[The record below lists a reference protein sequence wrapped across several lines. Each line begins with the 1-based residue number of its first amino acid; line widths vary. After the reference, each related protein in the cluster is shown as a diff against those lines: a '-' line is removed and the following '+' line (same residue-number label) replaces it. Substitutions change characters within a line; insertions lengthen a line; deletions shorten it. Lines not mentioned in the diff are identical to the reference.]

1 MAAEEY
7 GILRVKSAVV
17 CFRLVLE
24 KLEMAWDMRDNS
36 GCSSDCSSGGLKGRP
51 S

>member
-1 MAAEEY
+1 MTAEECEIF
-7 GILRVKSAVV
+7 GVKSIVA

-24 KLEMAWDMRDNS
+24 KLEMAWEVRDNS
-36 GCSSDCSSGGLKGRP
+36 GCCSDCSSGGLKGHP